1 MMSDVTKAVEAAL
14 AAFNESYFGPGG
26 FFGTGNDDPRMLA
39 HMQKALA
46 AFLDAVKD
54 CPTEEMLTAACN
66 TPLPGDERESHLMGW
81 QAMCL
86 ALRRGV
92 AGDRE

>member
-1 MMSDVTKAVEAAL
+1 MSDVTKAVDAGVEASLRYEQNAIIHD
-14 AAFNESYFGPGG
+14 EG
-26 FFGTGNDDPRMLA
+26 RRVR
-39 HMQKALA
+39 QIVA

-54 CPTEEMLTAACN
+54 APTEEMLTAACN
-66 TPLPGDERESHLMGW
+66 TPLPSDERESHLMGW

-92 AGDRE
+92 AGDGK